1 MDKYERRLAR
11 PSPYRSAKFF
21 QTGEKKLG
29 QDKKY
34 WFVKKD
40 SNGVKKWVRLTKST
54 PKESLKK
61 THIRKQPIES
71 AKGYHKGETYT
82 TLDGTTWV
90 VRINKNGVHRWVILK
105 DDKKSKR
112 KSTKKSK
119 RKSVRKSKRKR
130 KSPKKSKRKSVRKS
144 KRKSPKKSK
153 RKSVKKSNR
162 RSR

>member
-1 MDKYERRLAR
+1 MDKYQRRLAR

-40 SNGVKKWVRLTKST
+40 SNGVKRWTRLTKST
-54 PKESLKK
+54 PKKSLKK

-71 AKGYHKGETYT
+71 AKLYHKGETYTTLDIESAKLYHKGETYT

-90 VRINKNGVHRWVILK
+90 VRINKNGAHRWVILK
-105 DDKKSKR
+105 DSKKS
-112 KSTKKSK
+112 
-119 RKSVRKSKRKR
+119 KR

-153 RKSVKKSNR
+153 RKSPKKTIKI
-162 RSR
+162 

>member
-40 SNGVKKWVRLTKST
+40 SNGVKRWTRLTKST
-54 PKESLKK
+54 PKKSLKK

-71 AKGYHKGETYT
+71 AKLYHKGETYT

-90 VRINKNGVHRWVILK
+90 VRINKNGAHRWVILK
-105 DDKKSKR
+105 DGKKS
-112 KSTKKSK
+112 
-119 RKSVRKSKRKR
+119 KR

-144 KRKSPKKSK
+144 KRKRKSVKKSKRKSPKKSK
-153 RKSVKKSNR
+153 RKSPKKSKR
-162 RSR
+162 KSPKKSKRKSR